1 MNICSATKKETGRNY
16 KRGRKY
22 RANLHFPLFINTKKI
37 SWSVC
42 ESGKK
47 EKEKKR
53 RTRNGIDEEARN
65 RFDFSGTSVFG
76 ICIRILGQRFKRNRH
91 SPQKK
96 KVWSSS
102 SLATRV
108 NWMFS
113 SLRITNMWKMETR
126 KESSICIFIYH
137 RWKSIEEYGR
147 GVGEEEGETGYDSL
161 FLWYWTENIKFPC
174 KFLL

>member
-1 MNICSATKKETGRNY
+1 MK
-16 KRGRKY
+16 
-22 RANLHFPLFINTKKI
+22 
-37 SWSVC
+37 
-42 ESGKK
+42 
-47 EKEKKR
+47 
-53 RTRNGIDEEARN
+53 NGIDEEARN

-113 SLRITNMWKMETR
+113 SLRITNVEDGNSKREFNMYIYLSSMKIDRGICSKSWRRRRKNWVWFYLFMVLNRERKISMQILILVFTR
-126 KESSICIFIYH
+126 ERHC
-137 RWKSIEEYGR
+137 GR
-147 GVGEEEGETGYDSL
+147 
-161 FLWYWTENIKFPC
+161 K
-174 KFLL
+174 